1 MNPSKY
7 KWANACLVT
16 GTTWILIWMTG
27 CTPAN
32 DVSVQSLLGGIA
44 VGIALQLFVTKF
56 VMLSPRGRVIFK
68 ALRDIVPYIGHTKSP
83 TLDARIQQ
91 NKSLGDDAMRTLKM
105 TIAELTIQHGH
116 PPNQQE
122 IIKATRQIS
131 ISKQITL
138 NLLRNGTGRYWTIH

>member
-32 DVSVQSLLGGIA
+32 NVSVQSLLGGIA

-56 VMLSPRGRVIFK
+56 VMLSPRGRVICNVFRSIIPYVTPTK
-68 ALRDIVPYIGHTKSP
+68 NPTFDIKT
-83 TLDARIQQ
+83 QQ
-91 NKSLGDDAMRTLKM
+91 GKG
-105 TIAELTIQHGH
+105 
-116 PPNQQE
+116 
-122 IIKATRQIS
+122 
-131 ISKQITL
+131 
-138 NLLRNGTGRYWTIH
+138 